1 MKHFLK
7 IEDFSSEQL
16 DKLVVKANEFK
27 KVRYQNIL
35 KNKTLITMFF
45 NPSTRTKISFDLA
58 ITELG
63 GHCVTLEPGKSSW
76 GIEINEG
83 AVMDSE
89 AEEHL
94 KDAIKVISRY
104 ADFVGIRCFPKFQ
117 DWEKERK
124 DLILH
129 NLAMWSEIP
138 VVNMET
144 ISHPCQA
151 LAMLQTIKNKFKTF
165 KKKKFV
171 MSWAYHPKGLNTA
184 VANSAS
190 VAASIVGMDVTI
202 VNPPDYDL
210 DPYFINLVKENCK
223 VNDTEF
229 SMTNNMDE
237 AYEGADFIY
246 IKSWGSLKQ
255 IGNFQ
260 PEIHNQYKNWK
271 VDSNLMK
278 KTNNAYISHCL
289 PLRRNMLVT
298 DEVLDSPNS
307 LIYEE
312 AENRLHVQKAI
323 LCELNNEWYRGK

>member
-1 MKHFLK
+1 MRHFLK
-7 IEDFSSEQL
+7 IEDFSFIEL
-16 DKLVVKANEFK
+16 EKLVNIANEFK
-27 KVRYQNIL
+27 KVRFSDTL

-58 ITELG
+58 VTELG
-63 GHCVTLEPGKSSW
+63 GHCVTIEPGKSSW
-76 GIEINEG
+76 GIEIEENTIMNG
-83 AVMDSE
+83 D

-117 DWEKERK
+117 NWEEERK
-124 DLILH
+124 DLILK
-129 NLAMWSEIP
+129 NLAKWSEIP
-138 VVNMET
+138 IVNMET
-144 ISHPCQA
+144 ISHPSQA
-151 LAMLQTIKNKFKTF
+151 LAMMQTIKNHFDTY

-190 VAASIVGMDVTI
+190 VIASIFGMDVTI
-202 VNPPDYDL
+202 ANPPDYDL
-210 DPYFINLVKENCK
+210 DPYYINLVKENCLK
-223 VNDTEF
+223 NGADF
-229 SMTNNMDE
+229 KMTNNMEE

-260 PEIHNQYKNWK
+260 PEIQNQYKNWK
-271 VDSNLMK
+271 VDSELMK
-278 KTNNAYISHCL
+278 KTNNAFISHCL

-298 DEVLDSPNS
+298 DEVLDSSNS

-312 AENRLHVQKAI
+312 AENRLHIQKAI
-323 LCELNNEWYRGK
+323 LCELNDEWYGGK